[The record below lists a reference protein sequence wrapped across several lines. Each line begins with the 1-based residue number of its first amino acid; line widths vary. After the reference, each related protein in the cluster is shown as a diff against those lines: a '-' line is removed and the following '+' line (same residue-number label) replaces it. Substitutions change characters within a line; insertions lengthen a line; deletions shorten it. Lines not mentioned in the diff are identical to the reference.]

1 MFAGALFIKY
11 AMGFSGDTG
20 LYISILILLAI
31 AGFFCIS
38 GGLAGFEFDAIFIQI
53 LTRKSPL
60 HVVHSNMPT
69 HSIAWFDSRVSRD
82 VINH

>member
-38 GGLAGFEFDAIFIQI
+38 GGLTGFEFDTTYFYTD
-53 LTRKSPL
+53 TRKSLL
-60 HVVHSNMPT
+60 HRVHSRCANAHIYLGPALGM
-69 HSIAWFDSRVSRD
+69 
-82 VINH
+82 

>member
-20 LYISILILLAI
+20 LYVSILILLAI

-38 GGLAGFEFDAIFIQI
+38 GGLTGFEFVAIFKGRRWGGSMGAI
-53 LTRKSPL
+53 LPIS
-60 HVVHSNMPT
+60 
-69 HSIAWFDSRVSRD
+69 FDKR
-82 VINH
+82 